1 LRRPRRAALIMAA
14 AQPTPLS
21 TVIAPVGQLSWQAP
35 HSMHASGRTRSATAP
50 SGAKTPC
57 GQTMLHMP
65 QLMHKPGSYSRVLIL
80 SFSEAREPAPRS
92 SSQVQAARLFGSIIP
107 SSLSVSSDTFC

>member
-1 LRRPRRAALIMAA
+1 VTSRRPRNALAIMAA

-35 HSMHASGRTRSATAP
+35 HSMHASGRTNWATAP
-50 SGAKTPC
+50 FGAKTPC

-65 QLMHKPGSYSRVLIL
+65 QLMHRPGSYSRVL
-80 SFSEAREPAPRS
+80 SFPFTSAREPAPRS
-92 SSQVQAARLFGSIIP
+92 SSQAQAARLVGSITL
-107 SSLSVSSDTFC
+107 SSFHF